1 MGEAKEITKIII
13 KGSSGYCAYSE
24 AYKDRLTIEKEKISY
39 EYLPEEETKINPV
52 RKWNYTTNSPL
63 YQTLYERIIKMLPEY
78 LCKDPMELVM
88 DIGGI
93 EITVIYSDK
102 TRYKQEYM
110 VTGDFFRDLFV
121 EIRHMIPETEY
132 MPAVLLLAED
142 FHEEQDEYE
151 IAINIHQNSTF
162 NLKPINKE
170 SVRGEVMGLL
180 VNGEEIAYAFQ
191 TVRDQLIFTNKR
203 IIAVDVQGIT
213 GKRKSFTTLPYSKIQ
228 YFSIQTPGFMEA
240 FPDSELFLM
249 FSSGF
254 TATFEFKEKVDVGIL
269 GRLISQY
276 IL

>member
-1 MGEAKEITKIII
+1 M
-13 KGSSGYCAYSE
+13 
-24 AYKDRLTIEKEKISY
+24 
-39 EYLPEEETKINPV
+39 
-52 RKWNYTTNSPL
+52 
-63 YQTLYERIIKMLPEY
+63 
-78 LCKDPMELVM
+78 
-88 DIGGI
+88 
-93 EITVIYSDK
+93 
-102 TRYKQEYM
+102 
-110 VTGDFFRDLFV
+110 
-121 EIRHMIPETEY
+121 
-132 MPAVLLLAED
+132 
-142 FHEEQDEYE
+142 
-151 IAINIHQNSTF
+151 AINFNQNSTF

-228 YFSIQTPGFMEA
+228 YFSIQTPGCMEA